1 MTLEVEPE
9 EPERAGR
16 AGQLI
21 QRHWG
26 FAAVLAAGVALRIVT
41 SLAYWPA
48 LLYVDSPKYL
58 SGADGGDP
66 VGYRVLLLPL
76 NKLGGLGLVAVVQH
90 LIGLGLGVALYVM
103 LVRRGV
109 PRWLA
114 VIAAAPVLLDAYQLQ
129 IEQMILPD
137 LMFEAM
143 IAVGIILL
151 AWSPRPSLWAI
162 LAGAVVLGGS
172 VDVRQ
177 VGEILI
183 VPLVVFVAM
192 SVSGWKPRIVSTV
205 AAVVAFG
212 IPVLAY
218 MSINAHETGHFAIT
232 TNPPNL
238 LYGRAAYAADCQT
251 LVLPSYERV
260 LCPSQALINTVGGI
274 DGLIHD
280 YRAPGATYKP
290 PKGMTITQVE
300 SDFAKR
306 VIRQQPARFGA
317 SVARDTVR
325 LFALTR
331 DGVAVAETPLSRWQF
346 QPKFPTYGHGIVLRT
361 INKYVGPVPAGNKPL
376 DNFLRDYQ
384 LYGGYTPGP
393 LYLIGLLLGVIGSC
407 LAFGRRSVVDR
418 SLGVMCL
425 LVTLTAVA
433 VLGLSDLFEFS
444 WRYQIPAAVTIVP
457 AGAVGAAMIAVRLR
471 ASTWRPRLWRTRA
484 LLISGG
490 AGFCRSSAP
499 GGRTVRRGDGPG
511 RPVSSA
517 FSPVPFGFSRRRLR
531 SQEIR
536 RSQPHPSSFAG
547 GASLRVGEYPHGVY
561 GCAYRYRVGVSI
573 AEGAMR

>member
-1 MTLEVEPE
+1 VAPEIEPE
-9 EPERAGR
+9 ESTQTGWAGR
-16 AGQLI
+16 TCQLI
-21 QRHWG
+21 RRHWA
-26 FAAVLAAGVALRIVT
+26 FAAVLAAGVALRVAT

-48 LLYVDSPKYL
+48 LVYVDSPKYL
-58 SGADGGDP
+58 SGADEADP

-76 NKLGGLGLVAVVQH
+76 NRLGGLGLVAAVQH

-143 IAVGIILL
+143 IAVGIIVL
-151 AWSPRPSLWAI
+151 AWSRRPGLWAI
-162 LAGAVVLGGS
+162 LVGAAVLGGS

-177 VGEILI
+177 VGEVLVI
-183 VPLVVFVAM
+183 PLVLFVFL
-192 SVSGWKPRIVSTV
+192 SVKGWRLRIASTV

-212 IPVLAY
+212 VPVLAY
-218 MSINAHETGHFAIT
+218 MSFNAHETGHFAVT

-260 LCPSQALINTVGGI
+260 LCPSQALITTVGGI

-290 PKGMTITQVE
+290 PKGMTVGQVE

-306 VIRQQPARFGA
+306 VIKQQPVRFAG
-317 SVARDTVR
+317 SVTRDTVR

-331 DGVAVAETPLSRWQF
+331 DGVAVAETPISRWQF

-361 INKYVGPVPAGNKPL
+361 INQDVGHVPAGNKPL
-376 DNFLRDYQ
+376 DRVLRDYQ

-407 LAFGRRSVVDR
+407 FAFGRRPVEDR
-418 SLGVMCL
+418 LLGIACL
-425 LVTLTAVA
+425 LVTVAAIA

-444 WRYQIPAAVTIVP
+444 WRYQIPAAITIVP
-457 AGAVGAAMIAVRLR
+457 AGAIGAALILARVR
-471 ASTWRPRLWRTRA
+471 ASTWRPRLRRA
-484 LLISGG
+484 SALPARGGRCHGSGG
-490 AGFCRSSAP
+490 LCGLAFAERP
-499 GGRTVRRGDGPG
+499 GS
-511 RPVSSA
+511 RPPS
-517 FSPVPFGFSRRRLR
+517 SRRSRLR
-531 SQEIR
+531 SR
-536 RSQPHPSSFAG
+536 PRSAKAIASVPSAPPV
-547 GASLRVGEYPHGVY
+547 L
-561 GCAYRYRVGVSI
+561 
-573 AEGAMR
+573 